1 MTEQNRVILIMAGGT
16 GGHVFPGLAV
26 ADYLKQLGW
35 RIVWLGTTTG
45 MERRLVLQH
54 GYDMELINFSGLRGK
69 NLTTWFMLPLR
80 LKLCWGF
87 PTRLMEM
94 KIKSFTQATPYVQKL
109 LN

>member
-1 MTEQNRVILIMAGGT
+1 MIEQNRVILIMAGGT

-69 NLTTWFMLPLR
+69 NLTTWLMLPLR
-80 LKLCWGF
+80 L
-87 PTRLMEM
+87 
-94 KIKSFTQATPYVQKL
+94 IKAFMQSIQII
-109 LN
+109 